1 MTHSRSVLVYEVKK
15 SDENMA
21 HKRISAVLVEAEVE
35 PIRIR
40 VLPDGRM
47 DRENAAKYLGRK
59 PKTLAMWQLEGRGP
73 KSILVGGRRYYYR
86 ETLDAFI
93 RGDTA

>member
-1 MTHSRSVLVYEVKK
+1 MTHGKVQTVV
-15 SDENMA
+15 
-21 HKRISAVLVEAEVE
+21 VVEAEME

-73 KSILVGGRRYYYR
+73 KSVLIGGRRFYYQQV
-86 ETLDAFI
+86 LDRFI
-93 RGDTA
+93 GGEDAA

>member
-1 MTHSRSVLVYEVKK
+1 MTRGKAQTVV
-15 SDENMA
+15 
-21 HKRISAVLVEAEVE
+21 VEAEME

-73 KSILVGGRRYYYR
+73 KSVLIGGRRFYYQQV
-86 ETLDAFI
+86 LDRFI
-93 RGDTA
+93 RGEDAA

>member
-1 MTHSRSVLVYEVKK
+1 MTHGKVQTVV
-15 SDENMA
+15 
-21 HKRISAVLVEAEVE
+21 VEAEME

-73 KSILVGGRRYYYR
+73 KSVLIGGRRFYYQQV
-86 ETLDAFI
+86 LDRFI
-93 RGDTA
+93 RGEDAA